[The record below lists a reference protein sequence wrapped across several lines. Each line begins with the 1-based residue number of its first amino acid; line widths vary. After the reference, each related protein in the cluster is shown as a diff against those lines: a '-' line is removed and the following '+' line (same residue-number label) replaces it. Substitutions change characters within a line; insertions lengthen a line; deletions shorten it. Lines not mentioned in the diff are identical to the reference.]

1 MSDDVLEKLSSWTEK
16 ALGIKAAD
24 DALLQ
29 LKGYLEKNSNPDIFN
44 FPGALERLLSSPEE
58 RFNIARFLT
67 INETYFFREEPH
79 FDLLLK
85 KILPRF
91 ARRKKPFRVCSAA
104 TSMGCEAYS
113 LAMLMD
119 YYSRTVEK
127 LDFQIE
133 AFDVSRDMIEIA
145 KQGRYSVNAFRHDG
159 NRWRYILDRYLT
171 KEGETYIVSS
181 SLKERI
187 HFFPHNIMD
196 GIEPLA
202 FDLILFRNAL
212 IYFSPEG
219 RRRILDFLVKALTE
233 EGVLLFGISEIPSV
247 NHPFLQNKQSPD
259 AFYFQKISAL
269 SEPAEEILSEI
280 PWEPRQASDRRATE
294 RRIFNLARSPG
305 AVERRA
311 QSSDRR
317 TLDSDRRYARN
328 LQRSS
333 PRSEPIREPHLSQS
347 GTPHSAVVSPPK
359 KVSSRIAH
367 SKAAKNIASL
377 LEQGEATA
385 EQVLRAIK
393 ARTDKPADPGEDEL
407 IAAVICFLSLEDF
420 AGAEAVLAFA
430 EEKQVSAFT
439 KFLRGEYNYLS
450 NKHSEAET
458 FYKEASALDGAFWP
472 AFYRASLL
480 AAEGNR
486 TLYEVKIKKALESV
500 ELGKDL
506 SYECFIGGFSPDYYR
521 RILEKRLSK

>member
-16 ALGIKAAD
+16 ALGIKAAE

-29 LKGYLEKNSNPDIFN
+29 LKGYLEKNTNPDIFN
-44 FPGALERLLSSPEE
+44 FPGTLERFLSSPEE

-85 KILPRF
+85 EILPRF
-91 ARRKKPFRVCSAA
+91 ARRKRPLRVCSAA

-145 KQGRYSVNAFRHDG
+145 KQGRYSVNAFRNDG

-181 SLKERI
+181 SLKKRI

-212 IYFSPEG
+212 IYFSAEG
-219 RRRILDFLVKALTE
+219 RRRILDSLVKALTE

-247 NHPFLQNKQSPD
+247 NHPFLQNRQSPD

-269 SEPAEEILSEI
+269 TDPAVEILSEI
-280 PWEPRQASDRRATE
+280 PWEPRRASDRRAAE
-294 RRIFNLARSPG
+294 RRIFNLARKPV

-317 TLDSDRRYARN
+317 TLGSDRRYDTC
-328 LQRSS
+328 
-333 PRSEPIREPHLSQS
+333 LSRPE
-347 GTPHSAVVSPPK
+347 TPHSAAFSPPPRP
-359 KVSSRIAH
+359 SSRIAP
-367 SKAAKNIASL
+367 SRTAKNISSL

-385 EQVLRAIK
+385 ERVLRAIK
-393 ARTDKPADPGEDEL
+393 SRTDKTAEPGEDEL
-407 IAAVICFLSLEDF
+407 IAAAVCFLSLEDF
-420 AGAEAVLAFA
+420 AGTEIVLTFA

-450 NKHSEAET
+450 NKPGEAEV
-458 FYKEASALDGAFWP
+458 FYKEAASLDGAFWP
-472 AFYRASLL
+472 AFYRVSLL

-486 TLYEVKIKKALESV
+486 TLYEVKIKKALESI